1 VVPSGVFPI
10 QKGFWVYANSSPR
23 VIIVL
28 VDFPDVELAPSTKE
42 RVKDL
47 WFSTDCKVP
56 TGSVNEY
63 FSEVSNG
70 AVNIAGEVIGPFT
83 LSHKM
88 SYYSN
93 NGKTY
98 PITRF

>member
-1 VVPSGVFPI
+1 LQIMLVAE
-10 QKGFWVYANSSPR
+10 QLLTLMRR

-28 VDFPDVELAPSTKE
+28 VDFPNVEMAPSTKE

-47 WFSTDCKVP
+47 WFSTDRKVP

-63 FSEVSNG
+63 FTEASNG

-93 NGKTY
+93 RCKTPY
-98 PITRF
+98 PARLSIVH

>member
-1 VVPSGVFPI
+1 MLVAEQFLTLMR
-10 QKGFWVYANSSPR
+10 R

-28 VDFPDVELAPSTKE
+28 VDFPDAEIAPSTKE

-47 WFSTDCKVP
+47 WFSTDRKVP

-63 FSEVSNG
+63 FTEVSNG

-93 NGKTY
+93 RCKTPH
-98 PITRF
+98 PICFSVVY